1 MRVKSGWC
9 VERAVARV
17 ELEQR
22 LPSEGVAVVLVGVR
36 LGHAETRVGPNLGL
50 GFEFERDWEVESEN
64 GG

>member
-1 MRVKSGWC
+1 M
-9 VERAVARV
+9 ERAVARV